1 MAYVED
7 LTTPATGD
15 AAMRRLKD
23 HCVAQGWTVPA
34 SGDGR
39 SAYGA
44 SSDVIS
50 ADSGANSLDA
60 SGAWMRLRM
69 GGGASRELL
78 VIRKASSIAWTVRYS
93 VAGFVGGSPSATVA
107 PTATDQQT
115 YIDGTLLMADGTY
128 RWLLCAE
135 DAAPFY
141 IGATA
146 LPTVGGAPQTQIA
159 LWPMRDGSYPSAD
172 TDPYAGMAYY
182 NAAGVCTSGQL
193 SANSSSSGSP
203 GGWYRH
209 GLSSSAWVTA
219 LLCYPAAQTA
229 VVSTAGLH
237 GASGEE
243 MPIEIPVELLAPG
256 PAQRGPKGYVRDARY
271 CMTPAATVPHGTHL
285 TQGGRY
291 WYRAGD
297 LWLPWGATPP
307 AL

>member
-15 AAMRRLKD
+15 AAMRRLKT
-23 HCVAQGWTVPA
+23 HAVAQSWSVAA

-69 GGGASRELL
+69 GGGATRELL
-78 VIRKASSIAWTVRYS
+78 VVRKATSVAWTVRYS
-93 VAGFVGGSPSATVA
+93 VAGFVGGSPSATTA

-115 YIDGTLLMADGTY
+115 WIDGTLLMADGTY

-141 IGATA
+141 LGATA
-146 LPTVGGAPQTQIA
+146 LPAIGGAPQTTVH
-159 LWPMRDGSYPSAD
+159 LWPMRAGSYPTLE
-172 TDPYAGMAYY
+172 TDPYVGMAYY
-182 NAAGVCTSGQL
+182 NAGGVHTWGQL
-193 SANSSSSGSP
+193 SANATASGAP

-219 LLCYPAAQTA
+219 ALWYPGAQTG
-229 VVSTAGLH
+229 VVSAAGLH
-237 GASGEE
+237 GASGEDL
-243 MPIEIPVELLAPG
+243 PIEIPVGLIAPG
-256 PAQRGPKGYVRDARY
+256 PVLRGPKGYARDARY
-271 CMTPAATVPHGTHL
+271 CMTAAATVPHGTHL
-285 TQGGRY
+285 TQGGRH